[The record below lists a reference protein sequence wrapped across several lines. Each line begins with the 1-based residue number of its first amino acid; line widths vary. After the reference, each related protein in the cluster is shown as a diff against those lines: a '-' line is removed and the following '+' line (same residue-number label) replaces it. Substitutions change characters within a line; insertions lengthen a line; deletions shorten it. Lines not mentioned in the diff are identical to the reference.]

1 MRVMSSG
8 RCVMLALA
16 AAVCT
21 SACAKAPTME
31 QANKEEKMSDQTTQ
45 SRTIDGYT
53 YTTGPVEAQL
63 GPHRYAFP
71 ANLYDNQMGPAP
83 GGAVGLTIMWPGLQA
98 APPGTRPSRSM
109 ADHYRAIGISIDY
122 IDAVP
127 IRELLQRRT
136 STESTTEDGS
146 VNRED
151 PRRRLDLR
159 KPDATQYGLT
169 PYLIDEEKMAAFS
182 KEYQKQRGE
191 SLIRNQK
198 LEDEWY
204 VARNDLGE
212 LATFIK
218 CNHPQDGKQG
228 LVIEGDLFVP
238 DDAPEVATC
247 THYIVDLDNQLSLAL
262 SYPRVLLKDW
272 SAIEGAARNVL
283 NRYKVQ

>member
-1 MRVMSSG
+1 
-8 RCVMLALA
+8 
-16 AAVCT
+16 
-21 SACAKAPTME
+21 
-31 QANKEEKMSDQTTQ
+31 MSDQTTR

-53 YTTGPVEAQL
+53 YTTGPVEARL

-71 ANLYDNQMGPAP
+71 ANLYDNQMGPAS
-83 GGAVGLTIMWPGLQA
+83 GGAVGLTIMWPDLQA

-122 IDAVP
+122 IDSVP

-146 VNRED
+146 VNRQD

-169 PYLIDEEKMAAFS
+169 PYLIDEERMAAFS
-182 KEYQKQRGE
+182 KDYEKQRGE

-204 VARNDLGE
+204 VARNDVGE

-218 CNHPQDGKQG
+218 CHQPQDGKQG
-228 LVIEGDLFVP
+228 LVIEGDLLVP
-238 DDAPEVATC
+238 DDASEVATC

-272 SAIEGAARNVL
+272 SAIEGAARDVL
-283 NRYKVQ
+283 NQYKVQ

>member
-1 MRVMSSG
+1 MS
-8 RCVMLALA
+8 
-16 AAVCT
+16 
-21 SACAKAPTME
+21 E
-31 QANKEEKMSDQTTQ
+31 QTTQ

-53 YTTGPVEAQL
+53 YTTNPVEAKL

-71 ANLYDNQMGPAP
+71 ANLYDNQMGPAS

-109 ADHYRAIGISIDY
+109 ADHYRSIGISIDY

-127 IRELLQRRT
+127 IRELLERRT

-146 VNRED
+146 VNRQD

-159 KPDATQYGLT
+159 KPETMQYGLT
-169 PYLIDEEKMAAFS
+169 PYLIDEERMAAFS
-182 KEYQKQRGE
+182 KNYEKQRGQ
-191 SLIRNQK
+191 SLIRNQR

-218 CNHPQDGKQG
+218 CNHPQGGKQG
-228 LVIEGDLFVP
+228 LVIEGDFLVP

-272 SAIEGAARNVL
+272 SAIEGAARNIL
-283 NRYKVQ
+283 SRYKVQ